1 LVIKSIPGTKQR
13 NKHTISAGRVIFI
26 DIAAK
31 KIKNIGIALKL
42 KMYVVA
48 ELTFAKK
55 SVK

>member
-13 NKHTISAGRVIFI
+13 NKHTISTGRVIFI

-48 ELTFAKK
+48 ELAFAKK